1 MTANN
6 LSNFPQ
12 IWEILKKEY
21 PDPQP
26 ALHFKTPLEL
36 LVATIL
42 SAQSTDVQVNKVTSE
57 LFKKYRTVFDYVDA
71 DISELEK
78 DIYSTGFYRNKAKH
92 LQQSARVIIED
103 FDGEVPSTMEDLLKL
118 PGVAR
123 KTANIV
129 LARGFGVK
137 AGIAVDTHVKRLATR
152 LGFTENKDP
161 VKIEKDLMELVD
173 RNEWDDFSLTLILHG
188 RNVCFARKPACGEC
202 VVRHLCPSSINPS
215 LTVFTP
221 C

>member
-12 IWEILKKEY
+12 IWEKFKNEY
-21 PDPQP
+21 PDPQH

-42 SAQSTDVQVNKVTSE
+42 SAQSTDVQVNKVTRE
-57 LFKKYRTVFDYVDA
+57 LFEKYRSVFDYADA

-103 FDGEVPSTMEDLLKL
+103 FGGEVPSTMENLLEL

-173 RNEWDDFSLTLILHG
+173 RNEWDDFSLALILHG

-202 VVRHLCPSSINPS
+202 VVNHLCPSSI
-215 LTVFTP
+215 V
-221 C
+221 

>member
-1 MTANN
+1 MTASN
-6 LSNFPQ
+6 LSKFSQ
-12 IWEILKKEY
+12 IWELLKKEY

-26 ALHFKTPLEL
+26 ALHFKNPLEL

-42 SAQSTDVQVNKVTSE
+42 SAQSTDVQINKVTRE
-57 LFKKYRTVFDYVDA
+57 LFKKYRTVFDYADA
-71 DISELEK
+71 DIRQLEK

-92 LQQSARVIIED
+92 LQQSARIIIED
-103 FDGEVPSTMEDLLKL
+103 FGGEVPSTMEDLLKL

-161 VKIEKDLMELVD
+161 VKIEKDLIELVD
-173 RNEWDDFSLTLILHG
+173 QSEWDDFSLTLILHG
-188 RNVCFARKPACGEC
+188 RNICFARKPACGKC
-202 VVRHLCPSSINPS
+202 VVNHLCPSS
-215 LTVFTP
+215 LV
-221 C
+221 

>member
-12 IWEILKKEY
+12 IWGILKKEY

-42 SAQSTDVQVNKVTSE
+42 SAQSTDVQINKVTRE
-57 LFKKYRTVFDYVDA
+57 LFRKYRSVFDYADA
-71 DISELEK
+71 EISELEK

-152 LGFTENKDP
+152 LGFTVNKDP
-161 VKIEKDLMELVD
+161 VKIERDLMELVD

-188 RNVCFARKPACGEC
+188 RNICFARQPACGKC
-202 VVRHLCPSSINPS
+202 VVNHLCPSS
-215 LTVFTP
+215 LV
-221 C
+221 

>member
-1 MTANN
+1 MTASN

-12 IWEILKKEY
+12 IWELLKKEY

-26 ALHFKTPLEL
+26 ALHFKNPLEL

-42 SAQSTDVQVNKVTSE
+42 SAQSTDVQINKVTRE
-57 LFKKYRTVFDYVDA
+57 LFKKYRTVFDYADA
-71 DISELEK
+71 DIRQLEK

-92 LQQSARVIIED
+92 LQQSARIIIED
-103 FDGEVPSTMEDLLKL
+103 FGGEVPSTMEDLLKL
-118 PGVAR
+118 PGVAH

-161 VKIEKDLMELVD
+161 VKIEKDLIELVD
-173 RNEWDDFSLTLILHG
+173 QSEWDDFSLTLILHG
-188 RNVCFARKPACGEC
+188 RNICFARKPACGEC

>member
-1 MTANN
+1 MTASN

-12 IWEILKKEY
+12 IWELLKKEY
-21 PDPQP
+21 PNPQP

-42 SAQSTDVQVNKVTSE
+42 SAQSTDVQVNKVTRE
-57 LFKKYRTVFDYVDA
+57 LFKKYRSVFDYADA

-92 LQQSARVIIED
+92 LQQSARIIIEE

-173 RNEWDDFSLTLILHG
+173 QSEWDDFSLTLILHG
-188 RNVCFARKPACGEC
+188 RNICFARKPACGEC

>member
-1 MTANN
+1 MAASN

-12 IWEILKKEY
+12 IWELLKKEY

-26 ALHFKTPLEL
+26 ALHFKNPLEL

-42 SAQSTDVQVNKVTSE
+42 SAQSTDVQINKVTSE

-161 VKIEKDLMELVD
+161 VKIEKDLIELVD
-173 RNEWDDFSLTLILHG
+173 QSEWDDFSLTLILHG
-188 RNVCFARKPACGEC
+188 RNICFARKPACGKC
-202 VVRHLCPSSINPS
+202 VVNHLCPSS
-215 LTVFTP
+215 LV
-221 C
+221 